1 MQIVRDANLV
11 GGLPQKDPANMEPF
25 EYHCAHSYWAY
36 REVSAA
42 IFGDEGQQVAQQVLE
57 DFAQD
62 YGQQMADAVAGYR
75 DVNFNVAR

>member
-1 MQIVRDANLV
+1 MQIVRDANLDH
-11 GGLPQKDPANMEPF
+11 GLPQKDPANMEPF

-42 IFGDEGQQVAQQVLE
+42 IFGEEGEQVAQQVLE

-62 YGQQMADAVAGYR
+62 YGREMADVLAGYR